1 MKRCLKKRCL
11 FIRLSTLVDP
21 APATAARAPATA
33 ATAPATA
40 ATAYATTAI
49 APATAPSAAGAM
61 ILEIISVST
70 DVLNYTQILE
80 YLTDI
85 RAYTFKIAFRWTF

>member
-1 MKRCLKKRCL
+1 MKRWLKKRCL

-33 ATAPATA
+33 ARAPATA
-40 ATAYATTAI
+40 ARAPAT